1 MARAKQQEKRQVY
14 RWPLHRPGF
23 NLVGASAGAAS
34 ADLCTIH
41 SILLA
46 TVEAGERSEAAAAP
60 EKKGVWCDS
69 ESTVGNLHQQQEY
82 KHMSATRTR
91 CCRARQVVA
100 MAGYGVS
107 SSRKTLLFYGLKMK
121 TKITIVTARFT

>member
-60 EKKGVWCDS
+60 EKKECGV
-69 ESTVGNLHQQQEY
+69 
-82 KHMSATRTR
+82 
-91 CCRARQVVA
+91 RAREI
-100 MAGYGVS
+100 YS
-107 SSRKTLLFYGLKMK
+107 SSSSANACPPLALGVAGLAK
-121 TKITIVTARFT
+121 